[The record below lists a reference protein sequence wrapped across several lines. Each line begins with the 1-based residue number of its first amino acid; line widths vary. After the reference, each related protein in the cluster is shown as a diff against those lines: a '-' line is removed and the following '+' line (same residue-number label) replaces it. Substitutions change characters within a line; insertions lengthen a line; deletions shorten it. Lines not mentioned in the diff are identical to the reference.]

1 MQYLWLLVVTG
12 CFAPIFAQQAASVF
26 RAQTNLALVTFKLK
40 GGPALPNLHA
50 EDIAIREDGIPQRV
64 AFVERANAP
73 GIPSDIV
80 LLFDCGLRTRNA
92 GCLNPRFVSK
102 RLLDQYENTRLSVYG
117 FSESLYRMLKPGRS
131 VEQIESA
138 MDSLQRVPAGR
149 TMKNPIIEAILSAV
163 AVPGSAPH
171 AMVIVTEAM
180 ERVCQMPPGN
190 YEETIAIAKKY
201 GIALFPVVMSPLVGP
216 AATAIDRARPKAEML
231 LRLGP
236 ATGGKSF
243 TRVGVFNG
251 ELEEILRLLTKQSER
266 KYVAGFYPSTAL
278 QPQEHQVE
286 IVLQSGT
293 AGEIEQEQHLSI
305 H

>member
-1 MQYLWLLVVTG
+1 MQYRWPLVLAG
-12 CFAPIFAQQAASVF
+12 CFAPILAQQAVSVF
-26 RAQTNLALVTFKLK
+26 HAQTNLALVTFQLK

-50 EDIAIREDGIPQRV
+50 DDISIREDGIPQRI
-64 AFVERANAP
+64 AFVERANSP
-73 GIPSDIV
+73 GVLSDVV

-117 FSESLYRMLKPGRS
+117 FSDSLYRMLKPSRS
-131 VEQIESA
+131 VEQIEIA

-163 AVPGSAPH
+163 TVSGSAPH
-171 AMVIVTEAM
+171 AMVIVTEGM

-190 YEETIAIAKKY
+190 YEETIAVAKKY
-201 GIALFPVVMSPLVGP
+201 GIALFPVVMSPLMGP
-216 AATAIDRARPKAEML
+216 AATAIDRERPRAEML

-251 ELEEILRLLTKQSER
+251 ELEEILRLLTKRSELQ
-266 KYVAGFYPSTAL
+266 YVAGYYPSTSPE
-278 QPQEHQVE
+278 PQQHQVE
-286 IVLQSGT
+286 IVLHSKI
-293 AGEIEQEQHLSI
+293 AGEITQGQYMSMH
-305 H
+305 